1 MAKFI
6 ELHDEGR
13 NDIFVN
19 IEEISAIME
28 IFDKK
33 GNTLIRMRDGY
44 EIKAIERINSVRDML
59 ENIR

>member
-6 ELHDEGR
+6 QLHDKGR

-19 IEEISAIME
+19 IEEISVIME
-28 IFDKK
+28 IFDKE

-44 EIKAIERINSVRDML
+44 EIKAIERINSVREML
-59 ENIR
+59 KNIR